1 MGAARQ
7 GAMGGSTGN
16 LSFKGVKFAV
26 SSLFDLN
33 EPIGL
38 WELPLSPSQ
47 YEAACFRALVDERT
61 LVFLDT
67 NVLSA
72 AFRLHQEAREGLFK
86 LLRIPLAARRLVVP
100 AWVANE
106 YVHNA
111 FKAAKKTHGFREA
124 DLERLRSSLPATK
137 QLSAILHQVASVRDM
152 ERIAKRLNVTP
163 AEASR
168 ELNARVEQL
177 TNALGDAGGDLAI
190 DAVHRELLTELRAAF
205 VANDLGQIARMLAE
219 QAAHRRA
226 SRIPPGLTDAEKGV
240 AQGDEEAAGNADGDL
255 AVWLEIL
262 SLSEGHLVTGKS
274 SADAQS
280 PFNVLVISQ
289 EKKEDFLYRPRLRI
303 AEAAKKIGIEEN
315 PDIRLIDPRLVSE
328 FEHRVGHRRVA
339 FVNLES
345 LAAGALASIA
355 EREFQ
360 DSVGLFIAAIR
371 KQKRAAD
378 TRRDAGEEVP
388 AGEVSADL
396 PVDSDA
402 QGGVESAPELP
413 AAVPEQGALPPE
425 TLPAD
430 TEAAFVLQID
440 EAVMVERNRLATM
453 PLVTDY
459 VQVVTNLLSESR
471 KTEEMAVRR
480 VLLMGAPPR
489 PDAAFAVGRAMFV
502 ALQYGASKAASLFGG
517 AHMAGSTVSPAE
529 QAFVAGGL
537 FEAFFESRGQ
547 LRESV
552 LREGL
557 PMLLDRVSQ
566 PGWESARQF
575 INAQLAPFAARFF
588 WIPGTEQQ
596 VLQVRIASE
605 PEGESTIVRS
615 VTAAYPGR
623 ADIELLR
630 PKQSELQSS
639 YLANTVNLATLRA
652 ALSRLS
658 LLPDERVEI
667 QLPGSTQSAPVLVL
681 PADHFINTELV
692 SVPLPA

>member
-1 MGAARQ
+1 
-7 GAMGGSTGN
+7 MGGSASN
-16 LSFKGVKFAV
+16 LSFKGMKFAV
-26 SSLFDLN
+26 SNLFDLN

-47 YEAACFRALVDERT
+47 YEAACFQALVDERT

-86 LLRIPLAARRLVVP
+86 LLRIPLATKRLIVP

-111 FKAAKKTHGFREA
+111 FKTAKKTHGFREA

-205 VANDLGQIARMLAE
+205 VANDLGQIARMLAD
-219 QAAHRRA
+219 QAAYRRA

-240 AQGDEEAAGNADGDL
+240 AQGDDEAAGNADGDL
-255 AVWLEIL
+255 AIWLEIL
-262 SLSEGHLVTGKS
+262 SLSESHSVTGKS
-274 SADAQS
+274 STGAQVS
-280 PFNVLVISQ
+280 FNILVISQ
-289 EKKEDFLYRPRLRI
+289 EKKEDYLYRPRLRI

-345 LAAGALASIA
+345 LAAGALASIE

-378 TRRDAGEEVP
+378 TRREGGEDVLS
-388 AGEVSADL
+388 GEASVDL
-396 PVDSDA
+396 HVDTDA
-402 QGGVESAPELP
+402 QGGLEPASDLP
-413 AAVPEQGALPPE
+413 FEMPKKDALPPKN
-425 TLPAD
+425 LPVDAD
-430 TEAAFVLQID
+430 AALALQID
-440 EAVMVERNRLATM
+440 EAVMIDRNRLASL
-453 PLVTDY
+453 PLVADY

-480 VLLMGAPPR
+480 ILLMGVPPR

-502 ALQYGASKAASLFGG
+502 ALQYGASKAAILFGG
-517 AHMAGSTVSPAE
+517 AHIASSTASLAE

-537 FEAFFESRGQ
+537 FEAFFESIGQ

-566 PGWESARQF
+566 PGWESACQF
-575 INAQLAPFAARFF
+575 INAQLAPFTARFF

-596 VLQVRIASE
+596 VLHVRIGCD
-605 PEGESTIVRS
+605 PEGESMIVRS

-639 YLANTVNLATLRA
+639 YLASTVNLATLRA

-658 LLPDERVEI
+658 LLPDERVQI
-667 QLPGSTQSAPVLVL
+667 QLPGDTQSPPILVL
-681 PADHFINTELV
+681 PPDHFINTELV

>member
-1 MGAARQ
+1 
-7 GAMGGSTGN
+7 
-16 LSFKGVKFAV
+16 V

-47 YEAACFRALVDERT
+47 YEAACYRALADEKT

-86 LLRIPLAARRLVVP
+86 LLRIPLATKRLVVP

-111 FKAAKKTHGFREA
+111 FKATKKAHGFREA

-152 ERIAKRLNVTP
+152 ERIAKRLKVTP

-168 ELNARVEQL
+168 ELNLRVEQL

-219 QAAHRRA
+219 QAAYRRA

-262 SLSEGHLVTGKS
+262 NLSERRSATGKLP
-274 SADAQS
+274 ADAQAPS
-280 PFNVLVISQ
+280 NVLVISQ
-289 EKKEDFLYRPRLRI
+289 EKKEDFLYRPRVRV
-303 AEAAKKIGIEEN
+303 AEAAKKIGAEEN
-315 PDIRLIDPRLVSE
+315 PDIRLIDPRLVAE

-360 DSVGLFIAAIR
+360 DSVSLFIAAIR

-378 TRRDAGEEVP
+378 TKRDSGDEAP
-388 AGEVSADL
+388 SGEVSADL
-396 PVDSDA
+396 AADSDS
-402 QGGVESAPELP
+402 QVGVEPVLPDLAPALP
-413 AAVPEQGALPPE
+413 KEAALPSETLPIDAEAVPE
-425 TLPAD
+425 
-430 TEAAFVLQID
+430 LQID
-440 EAVMVERNRLATM
+440 EAVMVARNRLASM
-453 PLVTDY
+453 SLVTDY

-480 VLLMGAPPR
+480 ILLTGTPSQ

-517 AHMAGSTVSPAE
+517 AYTSGSMAAVAE

-537 FEAFFESRGQ
+537 FEAFFESIGQ
-547 LRESV
+547 LRENV

-566 PGWESARQF
+566 PGWESTRNF
-575 INAQLAPFAARFF
+575 TNAQLTPFAERFF
-588 WIPGTEQQ
+588 WIPGAEQQ
-596 VLQVRIASE
+596 ILQIRISYE
-605 PEGESTIVRS
+605 PEGQSMIVRS
-615 VTAAYPGR
+615 VTVAYPGKT
-623 ADIELLR
+623 DIELLR

-639 YLANTVNLATLRA
+639 YLANTVNIATLRA

-667 QLPGSTQSAPVLVL
+667 RLLGEAQSAPILTL
-681 PADHFINTELV
+681 PPDHFINTELV
-692 SVPLPA
+692 SVPIPA